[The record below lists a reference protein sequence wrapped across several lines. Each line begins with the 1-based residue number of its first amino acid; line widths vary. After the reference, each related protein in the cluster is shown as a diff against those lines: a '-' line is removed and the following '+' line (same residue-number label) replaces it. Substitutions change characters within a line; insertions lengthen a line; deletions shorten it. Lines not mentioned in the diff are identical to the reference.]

1 MMEKVNSPKTSKR
14 KLMNLCGGGIV
25 DLHVDC
31 GFNYKYF
38 PIDSVLRFNLVEDL
52 VLWRQGY
59 SSHLEESLLKVL
71 KPEDMIH
78 IDTMITSI
86 LVCLFS
92 KSFTILEHFRN
103 FEETFEKSAI
113 ISTILRTVTRKH
125 GPYLDVISCTALMK
139 NWFYPKNSYM

>member
-1 MMEKVNSPKTSKR
+1 MEKGNQIVALPLAELSNQLEALKLFLRREYLVNSPKTSKR

-59 SSHLEESLLKVL
+59 SSHLVNKRL
-71 KPEDMIH
+71 
-78 IDTMITSI
+78 
-86 LVCLFS
+86 C
-92 KSFTILEHFRN
+92 
-103 FEETFEKSAI
+103 I
-113 ISTILRTVTRKH
+113 II
-125 GPYLDVISCTALMK
+125 
-139 NWFYPKNSYM
+139 